1 MATLT
6 KITKFRRKLRR
17 KNMGKDRKRALRQ
30 HGTTPS
36 FPIHTPEVD
45 AAAPPAQVSPKATT
59 EDAS

>member
-17 KNMGKDRKRALRQ
+17 KNMGKDRKALARK

-36 FPIHTPEVD
+36 FPVHTEEAD
-45 AAAPPAQVSPKATT
+45 ANAPQQVSPKK
-59 EDAS
+59 